1 LQRENGNIHV
11 SQADTGKPGVLNE
24 ILGKRMRD
32 EAPFRT
38 YVPFLIYLST
48 IFYLNFLARIFLSPL
63 LPTIE
68 SDLNIGHAEAG
79 SLFFFI
85 STGYVPALFG
95 SGYVSSRLTHRW
107 TIILSSVVLGGS
119 FFAVSLSY
127 SLLWI
132 RLGLMMVGLSSGL
145 YIPSAMGTLT
155 EVVDPKHL
163 GKAIA
168 FHELAPILA
177 FISAPLL
184 AEGLMIWFSWRAVVA
199 VLGVVT
205 FIAGGVFTLF
215 GRGGVS
221 LGEPPSPKN
230 LRLFITRPSFWI
242 MVVFFGMGR
251 AASMGVYAMLPLY
264 LVAGEG
270 LERTLANT
278 LVGFSRVAGLG
289 AIFLAGW
296 ITDRLGPQRAM
307 GGVFL
312 TCGMATMLLG
322 SLHGGWIIPPLFLQP
337 VLASCFF
344 PPGLA
349 ALSKI
354 APPQVTNVVVSLT
367 LAISYLVAI
376 GGIPTGIGFLMEHGL
391 FSLGF
396 ILVGLLLM
404 GSIILLKYLKFH
416 QEN

>member
-1 LQRENGNIHV
+1 VVGLEK
-11 SQADTGKPGVLNE
+11 SPGE
-24 ILGKRMRD
+24 RMRD

-38 YVPFLIYLST
+38 YVPFLIYLSA
-48 IFYLNFLARIFLSPL
+48 ICYLSFIARIFLAPL

-79 SLFFFI
+79 SFFFFI
-85 STGYVPALFG
+85 SAGYFPGLLG

-107 TIILSSVVLGGS
+107 TVILSSVVLGGS

-132 RLGLMMVGLSSGL
+132 RLGLIMLGLSSGL
-145 YIPSAMGTLT
+145 YFPSAMATLT
-155 EVVDPKHL
+155 DVVGSKHW

-199 VLGVVT
+199 VFGVVA

-215 GRGGVS
+215 GRGGAS
-221 LGEPPSPKN
+221 FGEPPSPKN

-251 AASMGVYAMLPLY
+251 AASMGVYSMLPLY

-289 AIFLAGW
+289 VIFLAGW

-312 TCGMATMLLG
+312 ACGMATMLLG

-344 PPGLA
+344 PPGLT

-354 APPQVTNVVVSLT
+354 APPQVTNVAVSLT

-376 GGIPTGIGFLMEHGL
+376 GGIPAGIGFLMEHGL

-416 QEN
+416 PES